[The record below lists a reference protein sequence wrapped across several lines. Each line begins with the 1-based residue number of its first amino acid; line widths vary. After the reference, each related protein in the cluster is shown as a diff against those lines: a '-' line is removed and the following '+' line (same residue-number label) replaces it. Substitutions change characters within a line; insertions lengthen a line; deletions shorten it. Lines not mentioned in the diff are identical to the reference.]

1 MNTPKIET
9 EILSAI
15 KEMEEELLPKLD
27 NVKKDIYCSRI
38 KRINSRTLDDI
49 GNDYQITR
57 ERVRQLEDNLRVK
70 IKNQLN
76 TRINLEQSINTLF
89 SDYGKLLPI
98 NIIKI
103 TTEEIKTLEGIFSKG
118 YTFYIDAEAG
128 IICSDKDVIQNTYER
143 IMESFPMNDIRSWSY
158 NEVYSSI
165 EAKVKKQ
172 LFRKC
177 TPEICSHIN
186 SNITNY
192 IINNYFVNLSPTES
206 HNFLLKEGNKRTVT
220 RKLEYFFKN
229 LYRLGVSIPLI
240 NEVKINENL
249 IKLKEALPD
258 LNCSARL
265 LRKKIV
271 EGLEKVITWNDGTY
285 IHLDNCSI
293 DENILD
299 DVIEKSEE
307 LFKLGIV
314 SFEARQFFDLYAR
327 KLIAK
332 GVPNHIALYSLLEKK
347 RDGRIKLVENK
358 RNLLTISAPIMEA
371 ESEVYE
377 IPKDFFNK
385 EELSKYP
392 EAESNFRSMKT
403 ENFGRDID
411 ENVELEDT
419 ERDIVIKSR
428 ITQGKFRDDLIKK
441 YHKCPLCGV
450 ENPELLRASHVKP
463 WAESKLSPKERN
475 DVDNGILLCVWHDA
489 LFDKGLISFDD
500 DGSVIISEQLKDINF
515 SLLNIDVTKKLKLSA
530 MNKKYLQY
538 HRNANADKLVPFIKF

>member
-1 MNTPKIET
+1 MSTPKIET

-15 KEMEEELLPKLD
+15 KELEKELLPKRD
-27 NVKKDIYCSRI
+27 NLKKDIYNSRI
-38 KRINSRTLDDI
+38 KKINSRTLDDI

-57 ERVRQLEDNLRVK
+57 ERVRQHEDNLREK
-70 IKNQLN
+70 IKKHIN
-76 TRINLEQSINTLF
+76 TRINLEQSINALF
-89 SDYGKLLPI
+89 SNYGKLLPI
-98 NIIKI
+98 NVIKI
-103 TTEEIKTLEGIFSKG
+103 TAEEIKTLEGIFSKG

-128 IICSDKDVIQNTYER
+128 IICPDKDVIQNTYER
-143 IMESFPMNDIRSWSY
+143 IMESFPMDDIRSWSY
-158 NEVYSSI
+158 NEVYSLI

-172 LFRKC
+172 LFRQC

-192 IINNYFVNLSPTES
+192 IIDNYFVNLSPTEP
-206 HNFLLKEGNKRTVT
+206 HNYLLKEGNKRIDS
-220 RKLEYFFKN
+220 RKLEYFFKKN
-229 LYRLGVSIPLI
+229 YRLGVSIPLI
-240 NEVKINENL
+240 KEDEINNNLNQLLEAIPDQKYSPRHLRNKI
-249 IKLKEALPD
+249 IALD
-258 LNCSARL
+258 
-265 LRKKIV
+265 
-271 EGLEKVITWNDGTY
+271 KVVAWNDGAY

-299 DVIEKSEE
+299 DVIERSEE

-327 KLIAK
+327 KLVAK

-347 RDGRIKLVENK
+347 RDSRIKLVENK

-371 ESEVYE
+371 ESEVLE

-403 ENFGRDID
+403 ENYERDID

-441 YHKCPLCGV
+441 YHKCPLCEV
-450 ENPELLRASHVKP
+450 ENPELLRASHIKP

-530 MNKKYLQY
+530 MNKKYLKY